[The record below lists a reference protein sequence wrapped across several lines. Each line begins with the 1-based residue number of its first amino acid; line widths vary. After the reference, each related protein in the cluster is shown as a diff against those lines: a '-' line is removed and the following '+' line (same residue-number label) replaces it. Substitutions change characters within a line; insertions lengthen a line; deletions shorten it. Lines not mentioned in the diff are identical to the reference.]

1 MAGRLGTIA
10 PTVRSDPPAWL
21 RRAPFWIWGLVL
33 MLICPPLTVVVA
45 GVAGFRLVR
54 WAVRPRRSGVRPAD
68 IGPTPHEVMLCAD
81 PACYSVATCRVGGS
95 DLKVWEDTATQAGHV
110 HEWEGRR

>member
-45 GVAGFRLVR
+45 GVAGFKAARALVN
-54 WAVRPRRSGVRPAD
+54 
-68 IGPTPHEVMLCAD
+68 L
-81 PACYSVATCRVGGS
+81 
-95 DLKVWEDTATQAGHV
+95 AGLSRGRQRDR
-110 HEWEGRR
+110 EWEGRR